1 MELDFTWLTKIAEET
16 AKRDFCIDKGEKQA
30 PETPQDGLLTGGE
43 YKTLTDKENA
53 VEGLKTPLEGM
64 GRLQRRAEAE
74 KADHERSLRVYREY
88 QDNIKACGQLQTDIL
103 KGARAG
109 ADPYSLLLKAV
120 EAIAKMT
127 HNSLFYDQVKGDLL
141 TIYGEALLEP
151 VPLAWELE
159 AVEERLGRLQQAVER
174 ETAPD
179 SKQRIQAA
187 IKAHRAEAERL
198 RGLINQAERQKKA
211 V

>member
-1 MELDFTWLTKIAEET
+1 MELDFTWLTQLAEDT
-16 AKRDFCIDKGEKQA
+16 KKRGGGGDNATKQA
-30 PETPQDGLLTGGE
+30 TETPLDGLFAGWE
-43 YKTLTDKENA
+43 YKTLSEAQNA
-53 VEGLKTPLEGM
+53 AEGLKTPTEGM

-74 KADHERSLRVYREY
+74 KADHERSLQVYREY

-141 TIYGEALLEP
+141 TIHGEALLAP

-159 AVEERLGRLQQAVER
+159 AVEERLGRLQQAEER

-179 SKQRIQAA
+179 SKHRIQAA
-187 IKAHRAEAERL
+187 IKAHRAEATRL
-198 RGLINQAERQKKA
+198 QGLINQAGRQKKA